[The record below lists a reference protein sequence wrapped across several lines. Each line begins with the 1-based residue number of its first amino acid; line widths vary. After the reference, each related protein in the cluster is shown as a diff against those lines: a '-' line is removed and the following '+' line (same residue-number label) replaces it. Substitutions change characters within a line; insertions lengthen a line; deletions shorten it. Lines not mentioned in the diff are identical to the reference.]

1 VINGLRPP
9 RFTAISVARFKRR
22 SEMTNPRVVAL
33 GGGHGLASTL
43 KALRGVSSE
52 ITAVVTVADNG
63 GSSGRLRAEFGSL
76 PPGDLR
82 MALAALCG
90 EDEWGRGWAEVM
102 QYRFHGSGELGGH
115 SLGNLLLIA
124 LWDLDGDTVRGIR
137 EVGSLL
143 RIIGQV
149 LPMSLDPLDIEGTFD
164 TAYGRKVVRGQ
175 VEVATTKGRIE
186 SLRLIPENPRV
197 TPQVLVAL
205 RAAQWITIGPGSWF
219 SSVMPHLLI
228 PELAHAVISS
238 PAKRIMVLNLPE
250 PDSADEFAGSS
261 AADHLDF
268 ILQHLPKLQIDFAIV
283 DPAATGANLKL
294 KGLVESLG
302 GQLIVA
308 PLSESPGSY
317 HHDVRKL
324 RTLFAHIIG

>member
-1 VINGLRPP
+1 
-9 RFTAISVARFKRR
+9 
-22 SEMTNPRVVAL
+22 MTNPRVVAL

-197 TPQVLVAL
+197 TPQVLEAL

-228 PELAHAVISS
+228 PELAHAVIS
-238 PAKRIMVLNLPE
+238 E